1 MAERAP
7 RVVVGFHGS
16 AGSHDA
22 LHLGRLLART
32 LDVDLEVAVALPYEP
47 LPLPVEAY
55 DDALEEHFEGL
66 FNAARRDLGEYPFTP
81 RELRERSPARALT
94 ELAESDPVHVLVV
107 GSAQHGEQGL
117 ASPGTVGERLLT
129 GSPCPVAIAPR

>member
-66 FNAARRDLGEYPFTP
+66 FNAARRDLGEYPFTLSGCWTPARVQPVRGSCVSAP
-81 RELRERSPARALT
+81 RRER
-94 ELAESDPVHVLVV
+94 
-107 GSAQHGEQGL
+107 
-117 ASPGTVGERLLT
+117 
-129 GSPCPVAIAPR
+129 